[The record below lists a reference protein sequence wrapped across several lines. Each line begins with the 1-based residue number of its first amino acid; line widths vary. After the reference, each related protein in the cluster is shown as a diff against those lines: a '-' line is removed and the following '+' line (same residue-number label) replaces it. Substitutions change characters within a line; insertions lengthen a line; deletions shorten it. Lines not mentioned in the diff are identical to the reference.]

1 MSTALFHRYRN
12 LAQTIISLDYIDI
25 EEIQEMCDKQ

>member
-12 LAQTIISLDYIDI
+12 LAQMIISSDYVDI